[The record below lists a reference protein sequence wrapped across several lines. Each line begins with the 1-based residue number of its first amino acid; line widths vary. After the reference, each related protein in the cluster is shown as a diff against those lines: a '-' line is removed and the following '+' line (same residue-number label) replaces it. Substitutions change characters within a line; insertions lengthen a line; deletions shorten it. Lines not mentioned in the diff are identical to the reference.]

1 MKRGD
6 VREDGRMFWGMNKGR
21 EEWRTPGFCQGHAE
35 KH

>member
-21 EEWRTPGFCQGHAE
+21 EEWRTPEAFA
-35 KH
+35 